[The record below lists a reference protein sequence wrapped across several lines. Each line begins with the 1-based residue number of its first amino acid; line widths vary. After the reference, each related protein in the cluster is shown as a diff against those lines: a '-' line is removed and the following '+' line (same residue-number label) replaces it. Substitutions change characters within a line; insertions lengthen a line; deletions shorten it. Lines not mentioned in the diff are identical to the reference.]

1 MKHILAKSVNR
12 KDPRQDINSL
22 FRGNQFHHVDRA
34 IKTITK
40 HRVHPGTFERYMANF
55 RIFIADLT
63 NAQNAEVTEQQKF
76 AYLNELLN
84 HDIRQCLANALD
96 LARFSKLD
104 FESTGDLLI
113 TSHSNQPAG
122 SIRMAAM
129 GSVSYCFDFQKGECI
144 QKNCMCFHKLMS
156 DQVKSDTILLSSK
169 SKKI

>member
-1 MKHILAKSVNR
+1 
-12 KDPRQDINSL
+12 
-22 FRGNQFHHVDRA
+22 
-34 IKTITK
+34 
-40 HRVHPGTFERYMANF
+40 MANF
-55 RIFIADLT
+55 WIFIVT

-156 DQVKSDTILLSSK
+156 DQVKSDTNFIIKQEQENLK
-169 SKKI
+169 RKKWRKKEKVNSRKNNNNTGTNGMHNTNKTTSLRDKFSM